1 MRIHEHDSE
10 ESLLRPKSP
19 RMDPRPP
26 AAEMVQA
33 AAAGRSDVLDAASI
47 LRLQRTVGNGGVGAL
62 LEEQRSPVH
71 NVVKSGGGS
80 PLAPDIHAEMSARLG
95 HDFSDVRVHTDSQA
109 DDSARS
115 VNAHAYTATA
125 ILDPGEAKQRLQG
138 FENAPE
144 YWAELQWQ
152 QVGGDPNVMK
162 ALLPEDHPQFKKIVD
177 AVSRGIAENPYES
190 PVREAT
196 RMELFRKERAELLD
210 KSTRSAEEDAKVRTL
225 DRRLREGR
233 DGVEP
238 PRSRQVKVQSIE
250 VIANKDLWLK
260 YQAKLNSIRKEL
272 SLRSDRNPL
281 KKVAF
286 SGVRSQL
293 LDQEGG
299 HPAGDRDVFQR
310 GLLRIL

>member
-115 VNAHAYTATA
+115 VNAHAYT
-125 ILDPGEAKQRLQG
+125 
-138 FENAPE
+138 
-144 YWAELQWQ
+144 
-152 QVGGDPNVMK
+152 VG
-162 ALLPEDHPQFKKIVD
+162 
-177 AVSRGIAENPYES
+177 
-190 PVREAT
+190 
-196 RMELFRKERAELLD
+196 
-210 KSTRSAEEDAKVRTL
+210 
-225 DRRLREGR
+225 
-233 DGVEP
+233 
-238 PRSRQVKVQSIE
+238 
-250 VIANKDLWLK
+250 
-260 YQAKLNSIRKEL
+260 
-272 SLRSDRNPL
+272 SD
-281 KKVAF
+281 V
-286 SGVRSQL
+286 
-293 LDQEGG
+293 
-299 HPAGDRDVFQR
+299 VFQR
-310 GLLRIL
+310 GGYDPSSDNGKRMLAHELTHVVQQRSGPVDGTPSAGGIKISDPADRFEREAVANAEKAMSVPAPAAQLGASPPAVQRAEAPAEAEEENAEAEEAAQGSFVQRQETADEEEETAEGGP